1 MHELFTL
8 YKIKHAGTQV
18 IANKSSNIGKTTT
31 TNQYRRVPDLWRPGS
46 VKIKRYYAMH
56 SFSFSPRRRFVF
68 QIEISGKYSLLVLNS
83 LLYFL
88 FLSSPW
94 GSVYR
99 FLYTSYTPS
108 TRRLRNLKAQLYLYG
123 LAYRPHGTF
132 RKRSSNWRNLRTATR
147 FRVEGKHFETEAFQ
161 ERRLHDNH
169 VISLPELSS
178 NKSKMA
184 GDCWVLKLVRRSVDR
199 THLMR
204 F

>member
-1 MHELFTL
+1 MQHFSVSRSLAIYDSTKMARNGDIKMKWLKRKGALHELSTL

-31 TNQYRRVPDLWRPGS
+31 TNQYRRVPDLWRPGA

-68 QIEISGKYSLLVLNS
+68 QTEISGKYSLLVLNS

-88 FLSSPW
+88 FLSSPR

-108 TRRLRNLKAQLYLYG
+108 TLRLKC
-123 LAYRPHGTF
+123 T
-132 RKRSSNWRNLRTATR
+132 
-147 FRVEGKHFETEAFQ
+147 
-161 ERRLHDNH
+161 
-169 VISLPELSS
+169 
-178 NKSKMA
+178 
-184 GDCWVLKLVRRSVDR
+184 
-199 THLMR
+199 
-204 F
+204 